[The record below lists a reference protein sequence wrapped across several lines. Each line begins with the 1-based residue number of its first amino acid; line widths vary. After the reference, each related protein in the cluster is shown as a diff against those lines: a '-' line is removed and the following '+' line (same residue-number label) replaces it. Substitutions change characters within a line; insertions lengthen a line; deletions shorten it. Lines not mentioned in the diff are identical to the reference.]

1 MSNQGQFVP
10 FSESKTP
17 EQRSAWVEAQRALGN
32 KVKKGY
38 DNTQINPFKIPDKIE
53 ITHKIDI
60 VGTYGEFF
68 KWFSGLTPKEV
79 EKIADTLAKNGKMIE
94 SVVKKRFK

>member
-1 MSNQGQFVP
+1 MNIV
-10 FSESKTP
+10 KT
-17 EQRSAWVEAQRALGN
+17 VKKLGN

-53 ITHKIDI
+53 HTHIIKFDI
-60 VGTYGEFF
+60 KGTYGEFF

-79 EKIADTLAKNGKMIE
+79 EKYTDTLAKNGKMIE
-94 SVVKKRFK
+94 SVLKKRFK

>member
-1 MSNQGQFVP
+1 MNIVKSV
-10 FSESKTP
+10 KK
-17 EQRSAWVEAQRALGN
+17 LGN

-38 DNTQINPFKIPDKIE
+38 DNTQINPFKIPEKIE

-60 VGTYGEFF
+60 VGTYGECI

-79 EKIADTLAKNGKMIE
+79 GKIADTLAKNCKMIE
-94 SVVKKRFK
+94 SVVKKRFKWVSYFT